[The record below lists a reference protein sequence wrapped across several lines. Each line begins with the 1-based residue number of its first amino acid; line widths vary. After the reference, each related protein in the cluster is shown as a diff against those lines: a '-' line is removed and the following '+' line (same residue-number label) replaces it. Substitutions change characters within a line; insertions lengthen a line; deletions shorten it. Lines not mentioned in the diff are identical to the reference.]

1 MIHVRLFRTESTL
14 SLLIYSLIFQIQ
26 YYSRYIRKKVSP
38 ISIYLICVFIA
49 MLLLSLAYRPS
60 SSNHTH
66 FWLMPVPTMMIKEPL
81 FSVMIAYAICLLL
94 LNMPIA

>member
-26 YYSRYIRKKVSP
+26 YYSRIYSQKVSP

-49 MLLLSLAYRPS
+49 MFLLSLAYRP

-81 FSVMIAYAICLLL
+81 FQS
-94 LNMPIA
+94 